1 MALRKK
7 LYLIGNTSSEIKFS
21 AKLPSNREVLAYFMY
36 QHKDLGRT
44 VHESL
49 KSSIDTVSRHWER
62 ASIPIR
68 EVHHCIKK
76 LRQLF
81 NEWTGLRKHEKRP
94 TEGHRKKENEFSEK
108 MDYIFD
114 IAHANAEKMIKNKE
128 DYQFLLLQRKK
139 GYPGALG
146 LVDKEQQ
153 KKSER
158 SAKRLMLEEERRC
171 FGKLNM
177 ILIEQFWNRQ
187 PTPAVMKD

>member
-1 MALRKK
+1 M
-7 LYLIGNTSSEIKFS
+7 KFS

-128 DYQFLLLQRKK
+128 DYQKDPLSVWRWKK
-139 GYPGALG
+139 RE
-146 LVDKEQQ
+146 D
-153 KKSER
+153 
-158 SAKRLMLEEERRC
+158 RRG

-187 PTPAVMKD
+187 PAPAVMKD